1 MEDILHQLTSKNLVS
16 LCDLG
21 FLQVLPVPFATIACW
36 KPINPAHQQVMAP
49 RQTCDKGNGLPK
61 TSGLKKLGY
70 PKDPDFV

>member
-21 FLQVLPVPFATIACW
+21 FLQVRPVPFATIACW

-49 RQTCDKGNGLPK
+49 RQTCDSDTRETDYQKQRQTKNAK
-61 TSGLKKLGY
+61 TT
-70 PKDPDFV
+70 